1 MWKRNRGRIAVS
13 SLAALLPSVI
23 GLILW
28 RRLPELVP
36 VHFNFS
42 GQADNWA
49 GRPFAVFALPGFF
62 FICQLVCAFA
72 ILHDPK
78 GENIG
83 GKMISILLWVLPVTS
98 MAVGMCIYASALNLK
113 VDVAVI
119 CMTML
124 GVLHIV
130 LGNVMPKLRHN
141 YTIGIK
147 TPWTL
152 SDPENWYHTHRVA
165 GWSMVT
171 AGVLIL
177 AAALWMSPWLLLLLT
192 VAAVILP
199 IVYSFVYY
207 RRHSGQ

>member
-1 MWKRNRGRIAVS
+1 MWKRNRARIAVT
-13 SLAALLPSVI
+13 SLVTLLPSII

-28 RRLPELVP
+28 QRLPELVP

-42 GQADNWA
+42 GQPDNWA
-49 GRPFAVFALPGFF
+49 GRPFAVFGLPGFF

-98 MAVGMCIYASALNLK
+98 MVVGMCVYAAALNLK

-130 LGNVMPKLRHN
+130 LGNVMPKLSHN

-192 VAAVILP
+192 VAAVVVP

-207 RRHSGQ
+207 RRHGGQ

>member
-13 SLAALLPSVI
+13 SLAALVPSVI

-62 FICQLVCAFA
+62 FICQLVCVFA

-98 MAVGMCIYASALNLK
+98 MVVGMCIYASALNLK

-171 AGVLIL
+171 AGLLIL